1 MCIRD
6 RLGSL
11 ISDVNT
17 LKANALVMRKEA
29 EDTEHRSEE
38 IAATCDNLVN
48 QSAAALAVVQAVR
61 WKRKIGTKK
70 RAEDALGAGPV
81 SYTHLRAHET
91 VLDLVCRLLLEKKK
105 KNKPH
110 NK

>member
-1 MCIRD
+1 MVEQM
-6 RLGSL
+6 LGSL

-70 RAEDALGAGPV
+70 RAEDALGAG
-81 SYTHLRAHET
+81 
-91 VLDLVCRLLLEKKK
+91 LES
-105 KNKPH
+105 PGADGAGSPAVAEAAAVEAGQAAAAEP
-110 NK
+110 